1 MIATLLILSILGLAG
16 VFFYFGYSIG
26 KLEGTKP
33 PRIKK
38 NKKPYDY
45 KQKVPLQNRSW

>member
-26 KLEGTKP
+26 KLESTRS

-38 NKKPYDY
+38 KKPYDY
-45 KQKVPLQNRSW
+45 KPTVPLKNRSW